1 MAVNVTGVGLHNAGI
16 YDDLQV
22 NFQQLWNRMDK
33 EDLWCQHTESFRTCV
48 ENI

>member
-22 NFQQLWNRMDK
+22 NFQQL
-33 EDLWCQHTESFRTCV
+33 
-48 ENI
+48 